1 MSDSDENI
9 IDKSYKEFLHLQ
21 SNIIFKDLTMLI
33 ENILCILNK
42 EYESDKSK
50 IIHAYISK
58 LNKLGESVCYTPPE
72 MIKYKEVDL
81 YNTLIDFDSSNLE
94 NSSLKDALK
103 MLWNKYKSE
112 FKSTDL

>member
-9 IDKSYKEFLHLQ
+9 IDKSYKEYLKLE

-33 ENILCILNK
+33 ENILCIFKN
-42 EYESDKSK
+42 EYKSDKSK
-50 IIHAYISK
+50 LIHTYIIK

-72 MIKYKEVDL
+72 MIKCKEVDL
-81 YNTLIDFDSSNLE
+81 YNILLDFDSSNIK

-112 FKSTDL
+112 FKSIDL